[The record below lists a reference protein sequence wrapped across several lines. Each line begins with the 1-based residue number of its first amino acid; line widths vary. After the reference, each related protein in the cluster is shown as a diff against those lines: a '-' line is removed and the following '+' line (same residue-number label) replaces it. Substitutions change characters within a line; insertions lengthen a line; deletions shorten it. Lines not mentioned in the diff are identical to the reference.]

1 MSNVVLITPI
11 IAEEYKPKAMAHSE
25 EFGKHWMLIL
35 WRTLKKDNSTS
46 VQPLSPL
53 HCSVSAIVQE
63 LQL

>member
-1 MSNVVLITPI
+1 VSNVVLITPI

-46 VQPLSPL
+46 VQPL